1 MDGNIFNS
9 PGIQV
14 AIVRDPAI
22 FDLRGKKL
30 YDLKASMKEQS
41 EAAVRRHE
49 AKIIPIGE
57 GASQ

>member
-1 MDGNIFNS
+1 MDGKLFNS
-9 PGIQV
+9 QGVRV
-14 AIVRDPAI
+14 AIVLGPAI
-22 FDLRGKKL
+22 FDLKGKKL